1 PKAFGLWL
9 CSIAALW
16 AAEPRV
22 VSLTAPATE
31 TMYALGA
38 QRLVVGVTA
47 SSVFPEQVRKDR
59 EAGRVREI
67 GQFGNPDRVVLQELR
82 PTLILTGTSFQRRLA
97 EELRRDGYRVLHCEP
112 RSIEEVWQDIERI
125 GAAVGKA
132 REARRLT
139 AGLRQQMRTLAAQTA
154 LLAPRRVYIEMNHEG
169 PWTSGRGNPI
179 EDLLAAAGGK
189 NIFGDDERSVFQ
201 TSHAEIIRRQ
211 PEVILSP
218 IWVEAKMGGLD
229 GLVALGE
236 IFRRPGY
243 EATPAW
249 KNSEIHY
256 YDSALLK
263 HTGPRQAL
271 AARKLAQLL
280 HPLRFPAPED
290 SLPWEFG
297 RIRP

>member
-1 PKAFGLWL
+1 MV

-169 PWTSGRGNPI
+169 PWTSGRGTRLRICWRPQG
-179 EDLLAAAGGK
+179 ERTSLETMSAACSRPATL
-189 NIFGDDERSVFQ
+189 RS
-201 TSHAEIIRRQ
+201 SADSRR
-211 PEVILSP
+211 
-218 IWVEAKMGGLD
+218 
-229 GLVALGE
+229 
-236 IFRRPGY
+236 
-243 EATPAW
+243 
-249 KNSEIHY
+249 
-256 YDSALLK
+256 
-263 HTGPRQAL
+263 
-271 AARKLAQLL
+271 
-280 HPLRFPAPED
+280 
-290 SLPWEFG
+290 
-297 RIRP
+297 